1 MQIYYLTLNIQVGYL
16 FTLQITFTSHL
27 NSVPQ
32 YFFLKSRGNK
42 NSILPTSQN
51 IFLGYENIKR
61 GIRHKYKY
69 LTFITYFKVSTSANY
84 ILDTILNGLSL
95 LF

>member
-1 MQIYYLTLNIQVGYL
+1 MNI
-16 FTLQITFTSHL
+16 
-27 NSVPQ
+27 
-32 YFFLKSRGNK
+32 
-42 NSILPTSQN
+42 
-51 IFLGYENIKR
+51 NIKR

-69 LTFITYFKVSTSANY
+69 LTFITYFKVSTSTNY